1 MDVVVT
7 SQGPYFY
14 HFSEIGHLLEAIKV
28 PKATW
33 MADGSHWPG
42 TWSSTETDHLRG
54 DHGGIIQVIS
64 SHLILN

>member
-1 MDVVVT
+1 MIVLVT

-14 HFSEIGHLLEAIKV
+14 HFSEIGHLLEAINV

-42 TWSSTETDHLRG
+42 TWSSTFYHEYFHAKNDML
-54 DHGGIIQVIS
+54 
-64 SHLILN
+64 L